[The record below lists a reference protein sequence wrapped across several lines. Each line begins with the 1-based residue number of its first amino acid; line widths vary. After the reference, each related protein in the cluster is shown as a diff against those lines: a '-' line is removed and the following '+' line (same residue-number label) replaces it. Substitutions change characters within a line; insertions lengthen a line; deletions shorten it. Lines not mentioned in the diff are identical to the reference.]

1 MGAQSGTVEAVSN
14 KFDKLSVLVNE
25 VWFSTKQEFAD
36 EWKYIPEKG
45 DLIQFDDGGK
55 KFLKKVTKLGSGE
68 VSGGGTGP
76 SKSFKSN
83 TLGVELGHAANLAMT
98 MVLKDMELNL
108 HRSEVTSASEHFA
121 IGSPEFYKTFVEY
134 TEQCKKLMSGL
145 RAKHEAGDSEV
156 TDFAKVTD
164 NKAPVGKVSAPEVTA
179 DIF

>member
-1 MGAQSGTVEAVSN
+1 MGVQSGTVEAVST

-25 VWFSTKQEFAD
+25 VWYSTKQEFAE
-36 EWKYIPEKG
+36 EWTYKPEKG

-55 KFLKKVTKLGSGE
+55 KFLKKVNKLGSGE
-68 VSGGGTGP
+68 VTGGSVSP

-98 MVLKDMELNL
+98 MTLKAYPPE
-108 HRSEVTSASEHFA
+108 S
-121 IGSPEFYKTFVEY
+121 IGTPEFYKTFVEY

-145 RAKHEAGDSEV
+145 RAKHEGGDSEV
-156 TDFAKVTD
+156 TDFKAKEMP
-164 NKAPVGKVSAPEVTA
+164 PVGSVSAPEVTA